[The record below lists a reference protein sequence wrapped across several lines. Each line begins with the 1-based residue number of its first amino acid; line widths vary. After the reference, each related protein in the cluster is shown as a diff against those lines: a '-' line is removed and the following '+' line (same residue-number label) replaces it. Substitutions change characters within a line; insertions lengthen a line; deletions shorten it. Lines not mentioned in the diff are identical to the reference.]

1 MISLPSFITQDSHSL
16 VKWFLNLLSSK
27 IIINKY
33 HILSLLL
40 LLFSYEVMSD
50 SETPGTVVCQA
61 PLSMGF
67 PRQGYWS
74 GLPFPSPRGSSWPRD
89 RTCVSCIGR
98 WVFFFFLTTEP
109 PPPCRFSRVRLC
121 ATPWTAA
128 YQASLSMGFSRQEHW
143 SGLPF
148 PSPPLSHSELQT
160 WKSSL
165 DNYSLTWPWLWNQT
179 VLSKTLW

>member
-98 WVFFFFLTTEP
+98 RVFSFFFNHWATTAMSLQSCPTLCNPMDCSLPGFSVHGILQARTLEWVAISFSTTEP
-109 PPPCRFSRVRLC
+109 Q
-121 ATPWTAA
+121 W
-128 YQASLSMGFSRQEHW
+128 ASNVKKLSWQ
-143 SGLPF
+143 
-148 PSPPLSHSELQT
+148 LQPHVT
-160 WKSSL
+160 MTVKSDSL
-165 DNYSLTWPWLWNQT
+165 
-179 VLSKTLW
+179 K